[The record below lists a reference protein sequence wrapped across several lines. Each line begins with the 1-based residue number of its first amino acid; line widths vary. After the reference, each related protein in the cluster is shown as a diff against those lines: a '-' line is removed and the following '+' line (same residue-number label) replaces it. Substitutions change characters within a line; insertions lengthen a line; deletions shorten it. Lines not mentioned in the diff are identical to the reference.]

1 MVVDVQQNHF
11 PHCVDKPA
19 TLDVMLRVV
28 GAARVLRIPTLVTEH
43 YPNVFGP
50 TVEALAEATKGITP
64 LPKIHFS
71 CLGDPGI
78 ASEVD
83 RLGVKNL
90 VLVGAETHICICQT
104 ALQALEWGL
113 SVAVVADG
121 VTGRK
126 PRDHEMA
133 LDRLRKHGVD
143 VLTWESLAYEWMRRG
158 GTEEFKQI
166 LPLVKVE
173 NMLHQSF

>member
-1 MVVDVQQNHF
+1 MVVDVQQNHYR
-11 PHCVDKPA
+11 HCVEREA
-19 TLDVMLRVV
+19 ALDVMLRVV
-28 GAARVLRIPTLVTEH
+28 GTARVLKIPTLVTEH
-43 YPNVFGP
+43 YPKMFGP
-50 TVEALAEATKGITP
+50 TIEALAEATAGITP

-78 ASEVD
+78 ASEVE

-104 ALQALEWGL
+104 ALQGLEWGL

-126 PRDHEMA
+126 ARDHELA
-133 LDRLRKHGVD
+133 LDRLRAHGVD
-143 VLTWESLAYEWMRRG
+143 VLPWESLAYEWMRRG
-158 GTEEFKQI
+158 GTEEFKQV
-166 LPLVKVE
+166 LPLVKAE
-173 NMLHQSF
+173 KLPR